1 MRFLH
6 CADIHL
12 DSPLRGLERYAGAPV
27 DEVRGATR
35 RAFENLV
42 QLALREQV
50 DFVVIAGDLYD
61 GDWLDFNTGL
71 FFAKGMAQ
79 LGESHI
85 AVYVVR
91 GNHDAASRVTRI
103 LRLPN
108 NVHLFPDR
116 AAKTV
121 VDDSLGLAVHGQSF
135 ATAAVTEDLAAAY
148 PAALRDHFNLGVLH
162 TSLTG
167 REGHAPYA
175 PTTEQMLRSKGYD
188 YWALGHVHAREI
200 VSRDPYIVYPGNVQG
215 RHIREC
221 GAKGCELVTVEE
233 GVISSVP
240 VALDVLRFE
249 HIALDVSGLD
259 ALDGLLDVAHRAV
272 RDGLQRAD
280 GRILGLRVGLHGAG
294 TLHRELAAR
303 PERVIEQLR
312 LTVLEASAGNAWL
325 EKVEMRVRPNLNLAQ
340 LGGGDDAVAL
350 LAGELKLLLAEPV
363 QLAAF
368 AHDLLKDLRL
378 KLPPEITDDE
388 GFKLD
393 EPALLRELLQ
403 EAEGEILARLGGD
416 GMAR

>member
-12 DSPLRGLERYAGAPV
+12 DSPLRGLERYEGAPV

-79 LGESHI
+79 LGESNI

-91 GNHDAASRVTRI
+91 GNHDAASRVTRS
-103 LRLPN
+103 LRLPK

-121 VDDSLGLAVHGQSF
+121 VDDRLGLAVHGQSF

-148 PAALRDHFNLGVLH
+148 PTALRDHFNLGVLH

-167 REGHAPYA
+167 RVGHEPYA
-175 PTTEQMLRSKGYD
+175 PTTEQVLRAKGYD

-200 VSRDPYIVYPGNVQG
+200 VARDPYIVYPGNLQG

-233 GVISSVP
+233 GVISAESI
-240 VALDVLRFE
+240 ALDVLRFE
-249 HIALDVSGLD
+249 ELALDVSGLD
-259 ALDGLLDVAHRAV
+259 DLDGLLDLAHSAV
-272 RDGLQRAD
+272 RDGLVRAE
-280 GRILGLRVGLHGAG
+280 GRILGLRVRLHGSG
-294 TLHRELAAR
+294 LLHRELAAR

-312 LTVLEASAGNAWL
+312 LAALDASAGNVWL
-325 EKVEMRVRPNLNLAQ
+325 EKVEMRVRPSLNLAR
-340 LGGGDDAVAL
+340 LTEGDDAVAL
-350 LAGELKLLLAEPV
+350 LAGELEMLLVEPA

-368 AHDLLKDLRL
+368 AQDLLKDLRL
-378 KLPPEITDDE
+378 KLPPEIAEDE
-388 GFKLD
+388 YFKLD
-393 EPALLRELLQ
+393 DPALLRELLQ

-416 GMAR
+416 GTAR

>member
-12 DSPLRGLERYAGAPV
+12 DSPLRGLERYEGAPV

-61 GDWLDFNTGL
+61 GAWLDFNTGL

-79 LGESHI
+79 LGESNI

-91 GNHDAASRVTRI
+91 GNHDAASRVTRS
-103 LRLPN
+103 LRLPK

-121 VDDSLGLAVHGQSF
+121 VDDRLGLAVHGQSF

-148 PAALRDHFNLGVLH
+148 PTALRDHFNLGVLH

-167 REGHAPYA
+167 RVGHEPYA
-175 PTTEQMLRSKGYD
+175 PTTEQVLRAKGYD

-200 VSRDPYIVYPGNVQG
+200 VARDPYIVYPGNLQG

-233 GVISSVP
+233 GVISAESI
-240 VALDVLRFE
+240 ALDVLRFE
-249 HIALDVSGLD
+249 EIMLDVSGLD
-259 ALDGLLDVAHRAV
+259 DLDALLDVAQSAV
-272 RDGLQRAD
+272 REGLARAD
-280 GRILGLRVGLHGAG
+280 RRILGLRVGLHGAG
-294 TLHRELAAR
+294 ALHRELAAR

-312 LTVLEASAGNAWL
+312 LAALDASAGNVWL
-325 EKVEMRVRPNLNLAQ
+325 EKVEMRVRPSLNLAR
-340 LGGGDDAVAL
+340 LTEGDDAVAL
-350 LAGELKLLLAEPV
+350 LAGELEMLLAEPA

-368 AHDLLKDLRL
+368 AQDLLKDLRL
-378 KLPPEITDDE
+378 KLPVEIAEQE

-416 GMAR
+416 GTAR

>member
-12 DSPLRGLERYAGAPV
+12 DSPLRGLERYEGAPV

-79 LGESHI
+79 LGESNI

-91 GNHDAASRVTRI
+91 GNHDAASRVTRS
-103 LRLPN
+103 LRLPK
-108 NVHLFPDR
+108 NVHLFSDR
-116 AAKTV
+116 AAKTIV
-121 VDDSLGLAVHGQSF
+121 NDSLGLAVHGQSF
-135 ATAAVTEDLAAAY
+135 ATAAVTEDLAAGY
-148 PAALRDHFNLGVLH
+148 PAARRDHFNLGVLH

-175 PTTEQMLRSKGYD
+175 PTTEQVLRSKGYD

-200 VSRDPYIVYPGNVQG
+200 VSRDPYIVYPGNLQG

-221 GAKGCELVTVEE
+221 GAKGCELVTVED
-233 GVISSVP
+233 GAISSESI
-240 VALDVLRFE
+240 ALDVLRFE
-249 HIALDVSGLD
+249 EIALDVSALDDLD
-259 ALDGLLDVAHRAV
+259 ALLDLAQSAV
-272 RDGLQRAD
+272 RDGLARAD

-294 TLHRELAAR
+294 ALHRALAAR

-312 LTVLEASAGNAWL
+312 LAALDASAGNAWL
-325 EKVEMRVRPNLNLAQ
+325 EKVEMRVRPSLNLAQ
-340 LGGGDDAVAL
+340 LTGGDDAVAL
-350 LAGELKLLLAEPV
+350 LAGELEMLLAEPA

-378 KLPPEITDDE
+378 KLPPEIADDE

-393 EPALLRELLQ
+393 DPALLRELLQ

-416 GMAR
+416 GTAR